1 VADSTVFL
9 AEWTIGLRQQK
20 GNVMETGFRKW
31 IITITVII
39 SAIIELIDTTIVNV
53 SINTMSGNLA
63 ASLEDTAWVITSYA
77 IANVIVIPMTS
88 FLAEKIGRKQY
99 YIGSIILFTVA
110 SAMCGLS
117 SNLWE
122 LVAFRFL
129 QGLGGGALLST
140 SQAIL
145 FETFPPKDRAM
156 ASGIFALGVIIGP
169 SIGPVMGGYIV
180 DNASWPWI
188 FFVNVPIGLLATVLC
203 VRYLRPSKP
212 SRDGKPID
220 WSGIVLLAIGVGAL
234 QIVLERGETDDWFA
248 ASYIVVLTVLSALSL
263 TFFVWWQLRARY
275 PVVNLRVLRSVTLS
289 VSAFMTFVLGFGL
302 FSAIYVFPLMSQ
314 RILGYTA
321 FQTGLMIMPG
331 VLMGAAISPF
341 LGKMMQKGLR
351 PQWLVMLGF
360 GFTALFTWQISH
372 SNLESGTG
380 QFWWPLVFRA
390 LGAALLIVPLTA
402 LAVSEL
408 QPKDIP
414 QGAAL
419 NNMMRQMGG
428 SFGIALINTYIAHRA
443 ADNRVSLVAHL
454 TPYDGATQVRLGQAR
469 DHFAATATSL
479 YEAGQ
484 QAVAALEAAVVRQT
498 YLISYMDAFRLLAIL
513 NAGCIVLVL
522 VTIRRKK
529 AAGGAMGSGARGSSG
544 TGGGAS
550 TATGGDTKAA
560 TAAGLQAASKEAP
573 MQLELEAH

>member
-1 VADSTVFL
+1 
-9 AEWTIGLRQQK
+9 
-20 GNVMETGFRKW
+20 METGFRKW
-31 IITITVII
+31 IITFTVII

-110 SAMCGLS
+110 SAMCGFS
-117 SNLWE
+117 SSLWE

-145 FETFPPKDRAM
+145 FETFPPKDRAL

-188 FFVNVPIGLLATVLC
+188 FFVNIPIGLLATLLC
-203 VRYLRPSKP
+203 IRYLRPSSP

-220 WSGIVLLAIGVGAL
+220 WLGIGLLSIGVGSL
-234 QIVLERGETDDWFA
+234 QVVLERGETDDWFSA
-248 ASYIVVLTVLSALSL
+248 KYIIVLSALSAVCL
-263 TFFVWWQLRARY
+263 TVFVWWELQVKY
-275 PVVNLRVLRSVTLS
+275 PVVNLKVLKSATLS
-289 VSAFMTFVLGFGL
+289 VSAVLTFILGFGL
-302 FSAIYVFPLMSQ
+302 FSAIYVFPLFAQ
-314 RILGYTA
+314 RTLGYSA

-341 LGKMMQKGLR
+341 LGKMMQRGVR
-351 PQWLVMLGF
+351 PRWLVILGF
-360 GFTALFTWQISH
+360 GLTAIFNFWMSE
-372 SNLESGTG
+372 SNLSSGSVD
-380 QFWWPLVFRA
+380 FALPLVFRA

-408 QPKDIP
+408 QPRDIP

-443 ADNRVSLVAHL
+443 ANNRNSLVAHITASDL
-454 TPYDGATQVRLGQAR
+454 PTQDRLR
-469 DHFAATATSL
+469 LATARFVSTGSTV
-479 YEAGQ
+479 YDAGRR
-484 QAVAALEAAVVRQT
+484 ALAALEATVVRQT
-498 YLISYMDAFRLLAIL
+498 FLMSYMDAFLLLALL
-513 NAGCIVLVL
+513 NPCCIPLVL
-522 VTIRRKK
+522 TTIRKKK
-529 AAGGAMGSGARGSSG
+529 AAAQGA
-544 TGGGAS
+544 
-550 TATGGDTKAA
+550 AA
-560 TAAGLQAASKEAP
+560 PAVKVEV
-573 MQLELEAH
+573 EAH

>member
-1 VADSTVFL
+1 
-9 AEWTIGLRQQK
+9 
-20 GNVMETGFRKW
+20 METGFRKW

-77 IANVIVIPMTS
+77 IANVIIIPMTS

-99 YIGSIILFTVA
+99 YVGSIILFTVT
-110 SAMCGLS
+110 SALCGLS
-117 SNLWE
+117 DNLWE

-145 FETFPPKDRAM
+145 FETFPPKDRPL

-180 DNASWPWI
+180 DNATWPWI
-188 FFVNVPIGLLATVLC
+188 FFVNIPIGLLATLLC
-203 VRYLRPSKP
+203 IYYLRPTQR

-220 WSGIVLLAIGVGAL
+220 WLGIALLSTGVGSL
-234 QIVLERGETDDWFA
+234 QVVLERGETDDWFA
-248 ASYIVVLTVLSALSL
+248 ANYIIFLTALSVLSL
-263 TFFVWWQLRARY
+263 TIFIWWELRTKF
-275 PVVNLRVLRSVTLS
+275 PVVNLRVLKSVTLS
-289 VSAFMTFVLGFGL
+289 VSAIMTFVLGFGL
-302 FSAIYVFPLMSQ
+302 FSAIYVFPLFAQ
-314 RILGYTA
+314 RILGYSA

-341 LGKMMQKGLR
+341 LGKMMQRGIR
-351 PQWLVMLGF
+351 PQYLVILGF
-360 GFTALFTWQISH
+360 GLTAIFNFGLSR

-380 QFWWPLVFRA
+380 DFAQPLIFRA

-408 QPKDIP
+408 APRDIP

-428 SFGIALINTYIAHRA
+428 SFGIALINTYIAQRA
-443 ADNRVSLVAHL
+443 AFNRTMLISHVAVGDSPTQEWLRLAANRMLSH
-454 TPYDGATQVRLGQAR
+454 GATVLQASR
-469 DHFAATATSL
+469 
-479 YEAGQ
+479 
-484 QAVAALEAAVVRQT
+484 QALAALEATVVRQT
-498 YLISYMDAFRLLAIL
+498 YLLSYMDAFLLLALL
-513 NAGCIVLVL
+513 NACCIPLV
-522 VTIRRKK
+522 VITMIRRKK
-529 AAGGAMGSGARGSSG
+529 AAG
-544 TGGGAS
+544 
-550 TATGGDTKAA
+550 
-560 TAAGLQAASKEAP
+560 AAGANAPQAKVKIEVEA
-573 MQLELEAH
+573 AH

>member
-1 VADSTVFL
+1 
-9 AEWTIGLRQQK
+9 
-20 GNVMETGFRKW
+20 METGFRKW

-99 YIGSIILFTVA
+99 YIGSIILFTIA
-110 SAMCGLS
+110 SALCGLS
-117 SNLWE
+117 DNLWE

-145 FETFPPKDRAM
+145 FETFPPKDRAL

-203 VRYLRPSKP
+203 VRYLRPTQR
-212 SRDGKPID
+212 SRDGRPID
-220 WSGIVLLAIGVGAL
+220 WLGIGLLSAGVGSL
-234 QIVLERGETDDWFA
+234 QVVLERGETDDWFA
-248 ASYIVVLTVLSALSL
+248 ANYIVVLSALSALSL
-263 TFFVWWQLRARY
+263 TFFVWWELRTKF
-275 PVVNLRVLRSVTLS
+275 PVVNLRVLKSVTLS
-289 VSAFMTFVLGFGL
+289 ISAIMTFVLGFGL
-302 FSAIYVFPLMSQ
+302 FSAIYVFPLFAQ

-321 FQTGLMIMPG
+321 YQTGLMIMPG
-331 VLMGAAISPF
+331 VLLGAGISPF
-341 LGKMMQKGLR
+341 LGKMMQRGLR
-351 PQWLVMLGF
+351 PQYLVILGF
-360 GFTALFTWQISH
+360 GLTAIFNFWMSQ
-372 SNLESGTG
+372 SNLSSGSG
-380 QFWWPLVFRA
+380 SFALPLVFRA

-408 QPKDIP
+408 APKDIP

-428 SFGIALINTYIAHRA
+428 SFGIALINTYIAHRVA
-443 ADNRVSLVAHL
+443 YNRTILVSHI
-454 TPYDGATQVRLGQAR
+454 GATDPSTQERLSLATNRFVSAG
-469 DHFAATATSL
+469 ATAW
-479 YEAGQ
+479 
-484 QAVAALEAAVVRQT
+484 QASRQALAALEATVVRQT
-498 YLISYMDAFRLLAIL
+498 YLLSYMDAFLLLFLL
-513 NAGCIVLVL
+513 NACCIPLV
-522 VTIRRKK
+522 VITIRKKK
-529 AAGGAMGSGARGSSG
+529 AA
-544 TGGGAS
+544 
-550 TATGGDTKAA
+550 
-560 TAAGLQAASKEAP
+560 AAGAP
-573 MQLELEAH
+573 PPPKLELEAH

>member
-1 VADSTVFL
+1 
-9 AEWTIGLRQQK
+9 
-20 GNVMETGFRKW
+20 
-31 IITITVII
+31 VII

-77 IANVIVIPMTS
+77 IANVIIIPMTS

-99 YIGSIILFTVA
+99 YVGSIILFTVT
-110 SAMCGLS
+110 SALCGLS
-117 SNLWE
+117 GNLWQ

-145 FETFPPKDRAM
+145 FETFSPKDRPL

-180 DNASWPWI
+180 DNATWPWI
-188 FFVNVPIGLLATVLC
+188 FFVNIPIGLAATLLC
-203 VRYLRPSKP
+203 IYYLRPTKP
-212 SRDGKPID
+212 SRDGKAID
-220 WSGIVLLAIGVGAL
+220 WMGIGLLAIGVGSL

-248 ASYIVVLTVLSALSL
+248 ANYIIILTALSALCL
-263 TFFVWWQLRARY
+263 TIFVWWELRVQY

-289 VSAFMTFVLGFGL
+289 LSAIMTFVLGFGL
-302 FSAIYVFPLMSQ
+302 FSAIYVFPLFAQ
-314 RILGYTA
+314 RILGYSA

-341 LGKMMQKGLR
+341 LGKMMQRGIR
-351 PQWLVMLGF
+351 PQYLVILGF
-360 GFTALFTWQISH
+360 GLTAIFNFGMSR
-372 SNLESGTG
+372 SNLESGSG
-380 QFWWPLVFRA
+380 DFALPLVFRA

-408 QPKDIP
+408 APKDIP

-428 SFGIALINTYIAHRA
+428 SFGIALINTYIAHRSAFNRTTLVSHVTIGDNTTQEWLRLA
-443 ADNRVSLVAHL
+443 ANRMLSH
-454 TPYDGATQVRLGQAR
+454 GATVLQASR
-469 DHFAATATSL
+469 
-479 YEAGQ
+479 
-484 QAVAALEAAVVRQT
+484 QALAALEATVVRQT
-498 YLISYMDAFRLLAIL
+498 YLLSYMDAFLLLALL
-513 NAGCIVLVL
+513 NACCIPLVII
-522 VTIRRKK
+522 TIRRKK
-529 AAGGAMGSGARGSSG
+529 AAGAVPSAGGA
-544 TGGGAS
+544 GGGV
-550 TATGGDTKAA
+550 AA
-560 TAAGLQAASKEAP
+560 TQASGGAAQTQPSARIEV
-573 MQLELEAH
+573 EAH

>member
-1 VADSTVFL
+1 
-9 AEWTIGLRQQK
+9 
-20 GNVMETGFRKW
+20 METGFRKW

-99 YIGSIILFTVA
+99 YVGSIILFTLT
-110 SAMCGLS
+110 SALCGLS
-117 SNLWE
+117 NNLWE

-145 FETFPPKDRAM
+145 FETFPPKDRAL

-188 FFVNVPIGLLATVLC
+188 FFVNIPIGFLATILCIYYLRPTRRSQDKKPIDWLGIGLLAV
-203 VRYLRPSKP
+203 
-212 SRDGKPID
+212 
-220 WSGIVLLAIGVGAL
+220 GVGSL
-234 QIVLERGETDDWFA
+234 QVVLERGETDDWFA
-248 ASYIVVLTVLSALSL
+248 ANYIIVLSALSALCL
-263 TFFVWWQLRARY
+263 TLFVWWELQVQF

-289 VSAFMTFVLGFGL
+289 ISAIMTFVLGFGL
-302 FSAIYVFPLMSQ
+302 FAAIYVFPLFCQ
-314 RILGYTA
+314 RILGYSA

-331 VLMGAAISPF
+331 VLLGALISPF
-341 LGKMMQKGLR
+341 LGKMMQRGVR
-351 PQWLVMLGF
+351 PQYLVIIGF
-360 GFTALFTWQISH
+360 GLTALFNYQLSK
-372 SNLESGTG
+372 SDLFSGTG
-380 QFWWPLVFRA
+380 DFALPLVFRA

-408 QPKDIP
+408 APKDIP

-428 SFGIALINTYIAHRA
+428 SFGIALINTYIAQRA
-443 ADNRVSLVAHL
+443 AFNRTALVTHISSLDFPTQERLQLATNRFVSSGS
-454 TPYDGATQVRLGQAR
+454 T
-469 DHFAATATSL
+469 L
-479 YEAGQ
+479 YEASRR
-484 QAVAALEAAVVRQT
+484 ALAALEATVVRQT
-498 YLISYMDAFRLLAIL
+498 YLLSYMDAFFLLCLL
-513 NAGCIVLVL
+513 NACCIPLVII
-522 VTIRRKK
+522 TIRKKK
-529 AAGGAMGSGARGSSG
+529 AAPAGAPPPP
-544 TGGGAS
+544 
-550 TATGGDTKAA
+550 KI
-560 TAAGLQAASKEAP
+560 EV
-573 MQLELEAH
+573 EAH

>member
-1 VADSTVFL
+1 
-9 AEWTIGLRQQK
+9 
-20 GNVMETGFRKW
+20 METGFRKW

-99 YIGSIILFTVA
+99 YIGSIILFTIA
-110 SAMCGLS
+110 SALCGLS
-117 SNLWE
+117 TNLWE
-122 LVAFRFL
+122 LVGWRFL

-188 FFVNVPIGLLATVLC
+188 FFVNVPIGILAVILC

-212 SRDGKPID
+212 SRDGKPVD
-220 WSGIVLLAIGVGAL
+220 WLGIGLLALGVGAL
-234 QIVLERGETDDWFA
+234 QVVLERGETDDWFA
-248 ASYIVVLTVLSALSL
+248 ANYIIVLSVLSALSL
-263 TFFVWWQLRARY
+263 TFFVWWQMRTRF
-275 PVVNLRVLRSVTLS
+275 PVVNLRVLKSVTLS
-289 VSAFMTFVLGFGL
+289 ISAVMTFVLGFGL
-302 FSAIYVFPLMSQ
+302 FSAIYVFPLLCQ

-341 LGKMMQKGLR
+341 LGKMMQKGVR
-351 PQWLVMLGF
+351 PQWLVVLGF
-360 GFTALFTWQISH
+360 GFTALFNWQLSH
-372 SNLESGTG
+372 SNLESGSP
-380 QFWWPLVFRA
+380 QFFVPLVYRA

-443 ADNRVSLVAHL
+443 AFNRTSLVSHI
-454 TPYDGATQVRLGQAR
+454 TSYDLPTQLRLQAGTQR
-469 DHFAATATSL
+469 FASTATSM
-479 YEAGQ
+479 YQAGQ
-484 QAVAALEAAVVRQT
+484 QALAALEAGVVRQT

-513 NAGCIVLVL
+513 NGACILLVL

-529 AAGGAMGSGARGSSG
+529 GAASGAASAAAGGPGVSGAAG
-544 TGGGAS
+544 
-550 TATGGDTKAA
+550 
-560 TAAGLQAASKEAP
+560 AAGAAPAGP
-573 MQLELEAH
+573 PPRLELEAH